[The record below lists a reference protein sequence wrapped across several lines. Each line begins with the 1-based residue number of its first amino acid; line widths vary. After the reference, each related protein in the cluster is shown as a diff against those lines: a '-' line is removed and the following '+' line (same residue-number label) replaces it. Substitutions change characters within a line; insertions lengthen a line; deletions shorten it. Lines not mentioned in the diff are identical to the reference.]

1 MSKYKVK
8 HTSIMHNGKLCKEG
22 SVIELT
28 DAQAAKL
35 ADFVVLVPATKPKAK
50 LLKSFQKNLNQPSK
64 RKVGGVNKLLLI
76 QKVMPKKFS
85 LVQCTD

>member
-1 MSKYKVK
+1 MPKYKIK

-35 ADFVVLVPATKPKAK
+35 ADFVVLVPATKPKTNTQTKTQATK
-50 LLKSFQKNLNQPSK
+50 TETKTQNPPENKSE
-64 RKVGGVNKLLLI
+64 GGVK
-76 QKVMPKKFS
+76 
-85 LVQCTD
+85 DGE

>member
-35 ADFVVLVPATKPKAK
+35 ADFVVLVPATKPKTNTQTKTQTAK
-50 LLKSFQKNLNQPSK
+50 TETKTQNPPANTNE
-64 RKVGGVNKLLLI
+64 GGVK
-76 QKVMPKKFS
+76 
-85 LVQCTD
+85 DGE

>member
-35 ADFVVLVPATKPKAK
+35 ADFVVLVPATKPKTNTQTKTQANK
-50 LLKSFQKNLNQPSK
+50 TETKTQNPPENTNE
-64 RKVGGVNKLLLI
+64 GGVK
-76 QKVMPKKFS
+76 
-85 LVQCTD
+85 DGE

>member
-35 ADFVVLVPATKPKAK
+35 ADFVVLVPATKPKTNTQTK
-50 LLKSFQKNLNQPSK
+50 TQSTKTETQTQNPPENKNE
-64 RKVGGVNKLLLI
+64 GGVK
-76 QKVMPKKFS
+76 
-85 LVQCTD
+85 DGE

>member
-1 MSKYKVK
+1 MSKYKIK

-35 ADFVVLVPATKPKAK
+35 ADFVVLVPATKPKTNTQTKTQATK
-50 LLKSFQKNLNQPSK
+50 TETKTQNPPENKNE
-64 RKVGGVNKLLLI
+64 GGVK
-76 QKVMPKKFS
+76 
-85 LVQCTD
+85 DGE

>member
-35 ADFVVLVPATKPKAK
+35 ADFVVLVPATKPKTNTQTKTQATKTETKTQNPPENTNEGGAK
-50 LLKSFQKNLNQPSK
+50 D
-64 RKVGGVNKLLLI
+64 GE
-76 QKVMPKKFS
+76 
-85 LVQCTD
+85 

>member
-1 MSKYKVK
+1 MSKYKIK

-35 ADFVVLVPATKPKAK
+35 ADFIVLVPATKPKTNTQTKTQATK
-50 LLKSFQKNLNQPSK
+50 TETKTQNPPENTNK
-64 RKVGGVNKLLLI
+64 GGVK
-76 QKVMPKKFS
+76 
-85 LVQCTD
+85 DGE

>member
-35 ADFVVLVPATKPKAK
+35 TDFVVLVPATKPKT
-50 LLKSFQKNLNQPSK
+50 NNQTKTQTTKTTPETK
-64 RKVGGVNKLLLI
+64 TQNPPANTNEGGVK
-76 QKVMPKKFS
+76 
-85 LVQCTD
+85 DGE

>member
-28 DAQAAKL
+28 DAQATKL
-35 ADFVVLVPATKPKAK
+35 ADFVVLVPATKPKINTQTKTQATK
-50 LLKSFQKNLNQPSK
+50 TETKTQNPPANTNE
-64 RKVGGVNKLLLI
+64 GGVK
-76 QKVMPKKFS
+76 
-85 LVQCTD
+85 DGE

>member
-1 MSKYKVK
+1 MPKYKVK

-35 ADFVVLVPATKPKAK
+35 TDFVVLVPATKPKTNTQTKTQATK
-50 LLKSFQKNLNQPSK
+50 TETKTQNPSENKNE
-64 RKVGGVNKLLLI
+64 GGVK
-76 QKVMPKKFS
+76 
-85 LVQCTD
+85 DGE

>member
-1 MSKYKVK
+1 MPKYKVK

-35 ADFVVLVPATKPKAK
+35 TDFVVLVPATKPKTNTQTKTQTTKTETKTQNPPA
-50 LLKSFQKNLNQPSK
+50 NTNE
-64 RKVGGVNKLLLI
+64 GGVK
-76 QKVMPKKFS
+76 
-85 LVQCTD
+85 DGE

>member
-8 HTSIMHNGKLCKEG
+8 HTSIMHNGKVCKEG

-35 ADFVVLVPATKPKAK
+35 ADFVVLVPATKPKTNTQTKTQATK
-50 LLKSFQKNLNQPSK
+50 TESKTQNPPENKNE
-64 RKVGGVNKLLLI
+64 GGVK
-76 QKVMPKKFS
+76 
-85 LVQCTD
+85 DGE

>member
-35 ADFVVLVPATKPKAK
+35 ADFIVLVPATKPKTNTQTKTQATK
-50 LLKSFQKNLNQPSK
+50 TETKTQNPPENKNE
-64 RKVGGVNKLLLI
+64 GGVK
-76 QKVMPKKFS
+76 
-85 LVQCTD
+85 DGE

>member
-35 ADFVVLVPATKPKAK
+35 ADFVVLVPATKAK
-50 LLKSFQKNLNQPSK
+50 TNTQTKTQTAKTETKTQNPPANTNE
-64 RKVGGVNKLLLI
+64 GGVK
-76 QKVMPKKFS
+76 
-85 LVQCTD
+85 DGE

>member
-35 ADFVVLVPATKPKAK
+35 ADFVVLVPATKPKTNTQTKTQATK
-50 LLKSFQKNLNQPSK
+50 TESKTQNPPENKNE
-64 RKVGGVNKLLLI
+64 GGVK
-76 QKVMPKKFS
+76 
-85 LVQCTD
+85 DGE

>member
-1 MSKYKVK
+1 MPKYKIK

-35 ADFVVLVPATKPKAK
+35 ADFVVLVPATKPKTNTQTKTQATK
-50 LLKSFQKNLNQPSK
+50 TETKTQNPPENKNE
-64 RKVGGVNKLLLI
+64 GGVK
-76 QKVMPKKFS
+76 
-85 LVQCTD
+85 DGE

>member
-1 MSKYKVK
+1 MQKYKVK

-35 ADFVVLVPATKPKAK
+35 ADFVVLVPATKPKTNTQTKTQATK
-50 LLKSFQKNLNQPSK
+50 TETKTQNPPENTNE
-64 RKVGGVNKLLLI
+64 GGVK
-76 QKVMPKKFS
+76 
-85 LVQCTD
+85 DGE

>member
-1 MSKYKVK
+1 MPKYKVK

-35 ADFVVLVPATKPKAK
+35 ADFVVLVPATKPKTNIQTKTQATK
-50 LLKSFQKNLNQPSK
+50 TETKTQNPPENKNE
-64 RKVGGVNKLLLI
+64 GGVK
-76 QKVMPKKFS
+76 
-85 LVQCTD
+85 DGE

>member
-35 ADFVVLVPATKPKAK
+35 ADFVVLVPATKPKTNTQTKTQATK
-50 LLKSFQKNLNQPSK
+50 TETKTQNPPANTNE
-64 RKVGGVNKLLLI
+64 GGVK
-76 QKVMPKKFS
+76 
-85 LVQCTD
+85 DGE

>member
-35 ADFVVLVPATKPKAK
+35 ANFVVLVPATKPKTNTQTKTQTTKTETKTQNPPA
-50 LLKSFQKNLNQPSK
+50 NTNE
-64 RKVGGVNKLLLI
+64 GGVK
-76 QKVMPKKFS
+76 
-85 LVQCTD
+85 DGE

>member
-35 ADFVVLVPATKPKAK
+35 ADFVVLVPATKPKTNTQTKTQATK
-50 LLKSFQKNLNQPSK
+50 TETKTQNPPENTNE
-64 RKVGGVNKLLLI
+64 GGVK
-76 QKVMPKKFS
+76 
-85 LVQCTD
+85 DGE

>member
-35 ADFVVLVPATKPKAK
+35 ADFIVLVPTTKPKTNTQTKTQATK
-50 LLKSFQKNLNQPSK
+50 TETKTQNPPENKNE
-64 RKVGGVNKLLLI
+64 GGVK
-76 QKVMPKKFS
+76 
-85 LVQCTD
+85 DGE

>member
-35 ADFVVLVPATKPKAK
+35 ADFVVLVPATKPKTNTQTKTQATK
-50 LLKSFQKNLNQPSK
+50 TESK
-64 RKVGGVNKLLLI
+64 TQNPPENTNKGGVK
-76 QKVMPKKFS
+76 
-85 LVQCTD
+85 DGE